1 MISYYLK
8 QTIKTNKETIKKL
21 SSLDKVL
28 EKVTSSNISK
38 SEDFRKLECETRESI
53 NCLI

>member
-28 EKVTSSNISK
+28 EKVTSSNIWNLK
-38 SEDFRKLECETRESI
+38 FLENLNVKLENR
-53 NCLI
+53 